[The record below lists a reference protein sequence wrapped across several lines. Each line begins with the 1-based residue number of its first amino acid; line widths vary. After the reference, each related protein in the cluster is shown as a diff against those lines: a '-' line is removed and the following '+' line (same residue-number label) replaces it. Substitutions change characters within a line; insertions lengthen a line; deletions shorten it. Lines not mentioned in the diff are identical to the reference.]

1 MGKRSAL
8 FDKLAEIDS
17 SDLKAAKRRRNNQDA
32 SIAQSH
38 AAKSQL
44 EQSNAL
50 VEARILLQRAVA
62 AVQSIP
68 SSSSSSSLLKI
79 KQADDV
85 VTKLVE
91 ARSTL
96 MRSSAD
102 DNNDMD
108 AKLQSQYERCRSMWK
123 KVLDKRQEDLNL
135 ASGKTTSKKFQVIDQ
150 GIWGQVEATVAHEKL
165 RRRVLSEEEEEE
177 EGKNDRY
184 NFDDSKIYQQMLKD
198 FIANGASTTSATS
211 KEEAEKMQSKL
222 NGKKSKKKKVVD
234 RRASKDRRLK
244 YTVNEKLENFTFPI
258 ARPVPLIDEDDWF
271 KSLFGGAWRNQ
282 QKVIKQKLRI

>member
-8 FDKLAEIDS
+8 FDKLAEINS
-17 SDLKAAKRRRNNQDA
+17 SDQKAAKRRRNNQDA

-44 EQSNAL
+44 EQSNVL
-50 VEARILLQRAVA
+50 VEARILLQRAVT

-68 SSSSSSSLLKI
+68 SSPSSSSLSKM

-85 VTKLVE
+85 LAKLVE

-108 AKLQSQYERCRSMWK
+108 VKLQSQYERCRSMWK

-165 RRRVLSEEEEEE
+165 RRRVLSEEEEVE

-198 FIANGASTTSATS
+198 FIANGASTTLATS
-211 KEEAEKMQSKL
+211 KQEAEKMQSKL

-282 QKVIKQKLRI
+282 QKVVKQKLRT